1 MVAEPVTVDL
11 FADTKI
17 KPLARG
23 KQRDSFTLSAAGRA
37 AGHFWEG
44 AVRSGKTIAS
54 IIRWLLFIATG
65 PPGPLAMIGKTERT
79 LKRNVLDVIVALIGP
94 KRCRVNL
101 GTGVATILGR
111 TVYLCGAND
120 EGAVAKLQG
129 MTLVGWYGDEIPT
142 WPQAVFD
149 MARTRL
155 SEPGAEWFGTG
166 NPASLTHHLKVE
178 WIDRAKLHLRRDG
191 TVIRRPIN
199 DPATQDVHV
208 YSFTIYDNP
217 MLDPGFVQRLERSY
231 SGMFYRR
238 NILGEWCMAEGA
250 IYESWDPERHAL
262 PFAEIPQLE
271 RWIGVGIDHGTV
283 NPFVAGALGIGPA
296 PRGQEGRALYLVN
309 EWRWDSVV
317 KRKRLS
323 DRAYAL
329 HVQRWLRDVEHP
341 GMPGHRGIDP
351 DMIAVDPSASGFR
364 ESLYELNL
372 LSVKADNEVLP
383 GIRDMASLV
392 EHDRFYVCQEG
403 APELIAEFPG
413 YSWDDRA
420 AKLGQDKPIKIKDHS
435 LDEARYIVHTS
446 RHDWWA
452 EIFPEMADAL

>member
-1 MVAEPVTVDL
+1 MTVDL

-23 KQRDSFTLSAAGRA
+23 KQRDSFTLSGAGRA

-65 PPGPLAMIGKTERT
+65 PPGALLMIGKTERT
-79 LKRNVLDVIVALIGP
+79 LKRNVLDEIVKLIGP

-101 GTGVATILGR
+101 GTGTAMILGR
-111 TVYLCGAND
+111 LVYLAGAND
-120 EGAVAKLQG
+120 ELAIAKLQG
-129 MTLVGWYGDEIPT
+129 LTLVGWYGDEIPT
-142 WPQAVFD
+142 WPQGVFD

-166 NPASLTHHLKVE
+166 NPASLTHHLKTD

-191 TVIRRPIN
+191 TIVRRSML
-199 DPATQDVHV
+199 DPGTQNVHV

-217 MLDPGFVQRLERSY
+217 QLDPEFVKQLERSY
-231 SGMFYRR
+231 TGMFYRR

-262 PFAEIPQLE
+262 PFAEIPKLD
-271 RWIGVGIDHGTV
+271 RWIGCGIDHGTV

-296 PRGQEGRALYLVN
+296 PRGQDGKALYLVE
-309 EWRWDSVV
+309 EWRWDSVA

-323 DRAYAL
+323 DRKYAL
-329 HVQRWLRDVEHP
+329 HVQRWLTQVRNP
-341 GMPGHRGIDP
+341 GMPGHLGFDP
-351 DMIAVDPSASGFR
+351 EIVAVDPSASGFR
-364 ESLYELNL
+364 ESLYELDI
-372 LSVKADNEVLP
+372 LSVKANNEVLP
-383 GIRDMASLV
+383 GIRDMASLI

-403 APELIAEFPG
+403 APDLIDELPG
-413 YSWDDRA
+413 YSWDDKA
-420 AKLGQDKPIKIKDHS
+420 AKLGQDKPIKTKDHS
-435 LDEARYIVHTS
+435 LDETRYITHSS
-446 RHDWWA
+446 RHEWWA
-452 EIFPEMADAL
+452 TIFPEMADAI